1 MNNQEKKVYIADG
14 GEKIYHY
21 NPNCGG
27 HEMEFEAT
35 RAEATQYGYSPC
47 SRCCRATQATQTNA
61 TQTISQPVQDDY
73 RHRCPECGSTNFKV
87 EVYQEDAGST
97 IVSNTTHSG
106 RAKERGLFVVKQKS
120 NDRQRTVEN
129 VTTNTA
135 YKSVMVCQ
143 DCGHVWTKKE
153 GERTRAPRE
162 ANPNAVPFW
171 QQTWVFILTAIMFP
185 PVALVFIWTLKKNHW
200 DQQKKIKWSA
210 IIGVWAVLWLILIFS
225 NAEVVEDTDTD
236 VNNYSPTSSIVN
248 TTSEK
253 EDGKIGD
260 YVVTIKSYRIEKNYD
275 EEPVILV
282 TYNFINNS
290 DDSSSFG
297 TAINHKAYQNGVELS
312 TEIFMS
318 MTVDN
323 YDGTLEFS
331 EIQPGVNIDI
341 EIPYVLRDSTAD
353 VEISL
358 SEIFSWTGDEAK
370 YTIDLTE

>member
-1 MNNQEKKVYIADG
+1 MNNQERKVYIADG

-35 RAEATQYGYSPC
+35 RTEAAQYGYSPC
-47 SRCCRATQATQTNA
+47 SRCCRATQSTQTSV
-61 TQTISQPVQDDY
+61 TQTISQSVQDDH

-171 QQTWVFILTAIMFP
+171 QQTWVFILTVIMFP

-200 DQQKKIKWSA
+200 DQQTKIKWSA
-210 IIGVWAVLWLILIFS
+210 IIGVWALLWFILLI
-225 NAEVVEDTDTD
+225 
-236 VNNYSPTSSIVN
+236 TSSEPVEE
-248 TTSEK
+248 T
-253 EDGKIGD
+253 DGEYVSSSSVISNETVKNSDNKLGD
-260 YVVTIKSYRIEKNYD
+260 FTVEVESFRMVKNYD
-275 EEPVILV
+275 DKPVIIV
-282 TYNFINNS
+282 KYAFTNNS
-290 DDSSSFG
+290 DEATSFG
-297 TAINHKAYQNGVELS
+297 VQIEDKAYQNGVELAEDYFINV
-312 TEIFMS
+312 T
-318 MTVDN
+318 DN
-323 YDGTLEFS
+323 DFDNTLDFS
-331 EIQPGVNIDI
+331 DIQPGITLEI
-341 EIPYVLRDSTAD
+341 EVPYELRDTESNVD
-353 VEISL
+353 IVLQEY
-358 SEIFSWTGDEAK
+358 FSWTDDK
-370 YTIDLTE
+370 ITHSINITE